1 MDPAQYLLWWSELL
15 AISAGA
21 ESGGRVTARLSGQP
35 AHKLASVMNRSLY
48 PEAEVL
54 VTNSKIELA
63 TPLS

>member
-35 AHKLASVMNRSLY
+35 AHKLASVINKSL
-48 PEAEVL
+48 
-54 VTNSKIELA
+54 
-63 TPLS
+63 